1 MQKYP
6 VRNTARASLT
16 PQALEALCR
25 SHFETAQRDGTSVT
39 SAWGALAALKVWP
52 EGKELAVEVTMN
64 PKVEPPVAAETIR
77 RYNEFL
83 QAATG
88 FTAKERASKMRK
100 AAAKGAD
107 GA

>member
-1 MQKYP
+1 VQKYP
-6 VRNTARASLT
+6 VRTSARTGLT
-16 PQALEALCR
+16 PENLEALCR
-25 SHFETAQRDGTSVT
+25 THFDRAERNGSSIH
-39 SAWGALAALKVWP
+39 SAWGALAALTVSS

-64 PKVEPPVAAETIR
+64 PKVTPEVAAETVR

-88 FTAKERASKMRK
+88 FTAKERASRLRK
-100 AAAKGAD
+100 SATKGGS